1 MSRFDDAL
9 ARFSAALDRL
19 EAEADQ
25 RLSRERE
32 SDGSVAELRLLR
44 SEREQLVARIA
55 GLEEESRNLAS
66 LTEEVE
72 NRLDGAIAEI
82 RDALGRS

>member
-1 MSRFDDAL
+1 MSRLDDAL
-9 ARFSAALDRL
+9 TRFSAALDRL
-19 EAEADQ
+19 EAEAGQ
-25 RLSRERE
+25 RLARAQETN
-32 SDGSVAELRLLR
+32 GSAAELSLLR
-44 SEREQLVARIA
+44 SEREQLIARIA

-82 RDALGRS
+82 RDVLGRN